1 MYDPKTDDREL
12 MAQEICASTNS
23 SFVSPFDDPLII
35 AGQGTVGLEIARQSE
50 HMGIKPDLVLVPA
63 GGGGLAAG
71 CAIAIKELI
80 GCEIMSVEPDAF
92 DDTKRSLET
101 GVRQS
106 VAPGGKTIC
115 DSLLPPMPGEITFSV
130 NKRLL
135 SGGVSVSDEEVL
147 SAIKLAMLSFKVV
160 AEPGG
165 VVAVAAAVNG
175 KYDAAGKT
183 VVAIVSGG
191 NIDPEMLSRALE
203 T

>member
-1 MYDPKTDDREL
+1 M
-12 MAQEICASTNS
+12 ST
-23 SFVSPFDDPLII
+23 P
-35 AGQGTVGLEIARQSE
+35 R
-50 HMGIKPDLVLVPA
+50 
-63 GGGGLAAG
+63 
-71 CAIAIKELI
+71 
-80 GCEIMSVEPDAF
+80 EIMSVEPDAF

-130 NKRLL
+130 NNQLL

-147 SAIKLAMLSFKVV
+147 GAIKLAMQSFKVV

-175 KYDAAGKT
+175 KCDVVGKT
-183 VVAIVSGG
+183 VVAIISGG
-191 NIDPEMLSRALE
+191 NIDPEMLSLALQ